1 MIAELYLI
9 MDLLRDTV
17 GDTPISPPSV
27 KPQAITPA
35 QATKQIFGLGEIT
48 EIKQSFTLPTLTPQE
63 VARSYLF
70 SAVGKPE
77 NWGTK
82 IKTGRL

>member
-1 MIAELYLI
+1 MITELFLI
-9 MDLLRDTV
+9 LDLLRDTV

-35 QATKQIFGLGEIT
+35 QATKQIFGVGGIT
-48 EIKQSFTLPTLTPQE
+48 KLTQSFTLPTMTPQE

-77 NWGTK
+77 SISK
-82 IKTGRL
+82 KLETGRL

>member
-1 MIAELYLI
+1 MIAELYLLL
-9 MDLLRDTV
+9 DLLEDTV
-17 GDTPISPPSV
+17 ADTPISPPSA

-48 EIKQSFTLPTLTPQE
+48 QIPQSITLPTSTPKE

-77 NWGTK
+77 SWAK
-82 IKTGRL
+82 KLETGRL